1 MNKCYLQIKEKLAQ
15 YPICELAKQ
24 TGFQKRKP
32 KKIEA
37 SDFVAG
43 AFEAI
48 QQGDLKAASI
58 AKAIS
63 YGKQRTVSRK
73 AVDNK
78 LSYRHEGFSRRL
90 FEQALAQ
97 ELQPSNHQGNSLFG
111 FFKGVFVNDS
121 SCLKMPENLSELF
134 PGPHSH
140 TGQCATARIQLRM
153 DLLNHQYSHIDIQSY
168 RDNDQKYAAQL
179 AGQAQAGDLNIFD
192 LGYAV
197 LGAMGKIAEKQAYF
211 LCRHRFGTSLFQA
224 GNGKQID
231 LLKTLTGLH
240 RRGINH
246 MDWQAL
252 LGAEKRLPARVV
264 AQRVPQRVY
273 RQRLEK
279 ALNDRHK
286 KANHS
291 KEYLQLLAWTILI
304 TNVPKEVWRCSQAFK
319 AYQFRWRIE
328 IIFKCWKSKFQF
340 QHIFK
345 AKRWARPPAA
355 MIFLYLIL
363 AWLTMFFVPLY
374 KLFLVR
380 VWDKHQ
386 KWLSIF
392 KFADMVKERFDE
404 IMSDDSPERLVDL
417 AAYFCCYDKRKD
429 RLNHLECL
437 YMF

>member
-63 YGKQRTVSRK
+63 YGNQRTVSRK

-90 FEQALAQ
+90 FGQALAQ

-121 SCLKMPENLSELF
+121 SCLKMPENLSVLF

-179 AGQAQAGDLNIFD
+179 AGQAQAGGLNIFD
-192 LGYAV
+192 LECVTKKRGCGRAIEV
-197 LGAMGKIAEKQAYF
+197 ESRQTTQSRQTTA
-211 LCRHRFGTSLFQA
+211 
-224 GNGKQID
+224 
-231 LLKTLTGLH
+231 LKPANMSRTL
-240 RRGINH
+240 
-246 MDWQAL
+246 
-252 LGAEKRLPARVV
+252 
-264 AQRVPQRVY
+264 
-273 RQRLEK
+273 
-279 ALNDRHK
+279 
-286 KANHS
+286 
-291 KEYLQLLAWTILI
+291 
-304 TNVPKEVWRCSQAFK
+304 
-319 AYQFRWRIE
+319 
-328 IIFKCWKSKFQF
+328 
-340 QHIFK
+340 
-345 AKRWARPPAA
+345 
-355 MIFLYLIL
+355 
-363 AWLTMFFVPLY
+363 
-374 KLFLVR
+374 
-380 VWDKHQ
+380 
-386 KWLSIF
+386 
-392 KFADMVKERFDE
+392 
-404 IMSDDSPERLVDL
+404 
-417 AAYFCCYDKRKD
+417 
-429 RLNHLECL
+429 
-437 YMF
+437 